1 MSTNTT
7 PVDRHDVVQ
16 AHLEQA
22 IELSYPLFTYKE
34 LKKLVG
40 SVYHGFV
47 MKLRGDKTWDQVTQ
61 LTGMTR
67 AGLNKLGD
75 IIPPKPASSPTRQ
88 LLMAL
93 HRAGDEGMSAGALAS
108 AFYGTGIDLGSGPT
122 FEQALHA
129 LKEVGLV
136 TQRDRRYIAVD
147 RKEAHLS
154 WTDIAGR
161 PQLDKLTES
170 ILQTTRIIARRSVED
185 NETHK
190 MHRLTF
196 DVPADPESLQIIH
209 KRLKLA
215 AIRIAQE
222 AEEEAKAT
230 PHTTTMTVVLAG
242 GTNVA

>member
-1 MSTNTT
+1 MSTQST

-34 LKKLVG
+34 IKKLVG
-40 SVYHGFV
+40 SAYHGFV

-88 LLMAL
+88 LLLAL
-93 HRAGDEGMSAGALAS
+93 HEAGDTGMTTGALAS
-108 AFYGTGIDLGSGPT
+108 VFYGTGVGLGTGPT

-129 LKEVGLV
+129 LTEVGIV
-136 TQRDRRYIAVD
+136 TARDGRFIAVD

-154 WTDIAGR
+154 WTDVAGR
-161 PQLDKLTES
+161 PQLDALTES
-170 ILQTTRIIARRSVED
+170 IIETTRIIARRTAAD
-185 NETHK
+185 DPNHK

-196 DVPADPESLQIIH
+196 RVADDPEAIH
-209 KRLKLA
+209 VIQRRLKLA

-222 AEEEAKAT
+222 AEADADACGN
-230 PHTTTMTVVLAG
+230 TTTMTVVLAG
-242 GTNVA
+242 GTDVA